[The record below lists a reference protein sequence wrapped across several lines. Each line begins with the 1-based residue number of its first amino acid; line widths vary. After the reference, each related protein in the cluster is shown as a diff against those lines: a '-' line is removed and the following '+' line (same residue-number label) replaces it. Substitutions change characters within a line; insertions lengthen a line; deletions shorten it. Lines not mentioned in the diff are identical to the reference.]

1 VIIEC
6 RVSPGARG
14 SVRVAVIERTGAP
27 GGAGDL
33 RVATFTGTVERW
45 RRWRAILTAGAQA
58 QGERLVIT
66 GREDRAA

>member
-1 VIIEC
+1 
-6 RVSPGARG
+6 
-14 SVRVAVIERTGAP
+14 VAVIERTGAE

-45 RRWRAILTAGAQA
+45 RRWRAILIAGAQA

-66 GREDRAA
+66 GREERAA